1 MKVHPGKEREYLAL
15 IGEWKALAA
24 KHGLNPRLL
33 VSMLAGPDVG
43 QGRVTPVTR
52 GYKCAGAP
60 SGEWPCSST
69 ADGTV
74 PSSGEQGG

>member
-33 VSMLAGPDVG
+33 VSVLAGPDVG
-43 QGRVTPVTR
+43 QGRVTPVIR
-52 GYKCAGAP
+52 GGKCA
-60 SGEWPCSST
+60 
-69 ADGTV
+69 
-74 PSSGEQGG
+74 